1 MGSVKDL
8 IIQLNEF
15 YDKAEEEYQIFA
27 AKLKALAELI
37 GIDPQLALTTF
48 LKASYR
54 DEEKTLGRV
63 IPE

>member
-1 MGSVKDL
+1 MGKIKDL
-8 IIQLNEF
+8 VIRVEEF
-15 YDKAEEEYQIFA
+15 YDKAENEYQVFA
-27 AKLKALAELI
+27 AKLKALAELN
-37 GIDPQLALTTF
+37 GLDPQLALATF